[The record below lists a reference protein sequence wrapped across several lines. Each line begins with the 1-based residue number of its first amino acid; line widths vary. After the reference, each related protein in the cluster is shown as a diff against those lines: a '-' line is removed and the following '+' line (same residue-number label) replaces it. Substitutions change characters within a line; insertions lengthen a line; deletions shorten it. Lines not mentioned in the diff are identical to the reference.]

1 MVPQRSGLLALPREL
16 LAQQGEAVKDQL
28 AARLDQTVHDFTSEN
43 TEVRK
48 RVAELQAQLLE
59 RSTLVSDESTFSQPQ
74 RCPTAAFSSILI
86 ENV

>member
-1 MVPQRSGLLALPREL
+1 M
-16 LAQQGEAVKDQL
+16 KDQL